1 MRGDSGVVEM
11 GFVLH
16 WMVLFAFWL
25 VLSGMFDG
33 FHLGLG
39 LACTAAVAVL
49 SRQMQL
55 VSLGR
60 GDGETHHVA
69 ETALHRQFLYS
80 FWLLREIAVA
90 NWQVV
95 KIVLNPKLPID
106 PALIRFDSS
115 VTSDLGITIMAN
127 SITLTPGTITLEV
140 EQGEF
145 LIHALVDGEA
155 AVDGVRSI
163 QERVIAALP
172 SQEQAAA
179 T

>member
-1 MRGDSGVVEM
+1 M

-16 WMVLFAFWL
+16 WILLFVFWL

-33 FHLGLG
+33 LHVGLG
-39 LACTAAVAVL
+39 LACTAAVAAL

-55 VSLGR
+55 VGLGN
-60 GDGETHHVA
+60 GKGETHHVA

-80 FWLLREIAVA
+80 FWLLREIAIA

-95 KIVLNPKLPID
+95 KIVLDPRMPID

-115 VTSDLGITIMAN
+115 VTSDLGVTILAN

-140 EQGEF
+140 EDGEF
-145 LIHALVDGEA
+145 LIHALVGGEA
-155 AVDGVRSI
+155 AIEGIRAI
-163 QERVIAALP
+163 QERVVAALP
-172 SQEQAAA
+172 SQEQVA

>member
-1 MRGDSGVVEM
+1 M

-16 WMVLFAFWL
+16 WMLLFAFWL

-33 FHLGLG
+33 LHAGLG
-39 LACTAAVAVL
+39 LICTAGVAGL

-55 VSLGR
+55 VSLGGGK
-60 GDGETHHVA
+60 GDTHHIA
-69 ETALHRQFLYS
+69 STSLHRQFLYS

-95 KIVLNPKLPID
+95 KIVLDPKLPID
-106 PALIRFDSS
+106 PSLIRFDSS
-115 VTSDLGITIMAN
+115 VTSDLGITILAN

-145 LIHALVDGEA
+145 LIHALVGGEA
-155 AVDGVRSI
+155 AVDGIRSI

-172 SQEQAAA
+172 SQERAEAPAA
-179 T
+179 